1 MSLSSSLPLNSS
13 QLHPSEPTTVPL
25 PSGYWGQASVQ
36 ASHVDTGKGHGY
48 ADESTR
54 FQDSAGNL
62 KATKRLFKDRF
73 EIIRRLGRGG
83 FSTTYLAQDIATT
96 HPLPCVIKHLKKKI
110 AANTPKTALELER
123 INRRFHREARMMARL
138 GRNAQLPRLLDHFT
152 DSDQFYIVQEHVP
165 GPTLSQ
171 ELQRSG
177 PKSEADVKQF
187 LREMIPVIRYIHRQR
202 LLHLDIKPSN
212 IIRRDSDQTLVLI
225 DFGAVR
231 RYPEDTT
238 AESSSATPQRASQGA
253 VGTIGFSP
261 IEQLAGQPTFASDIY
276 ALGVTCLYLLTATS
290 PLDFAT
296 SPRGQHLRW
305 QESVNL
311 SAHFTGILE
320 KMLAPNLAKR
330 FQDIEALDRA
340 MKLEKHY
347 EDLKTCMT
355 TEPLTD
361 RVFKG
366 PTACT
371 LGNRISAKALSH
383 TERQAASIR
392 RWQQRRRQ
400 FKTFVPK

>member
-1 MSLSSSLPLNSS
+1 MSLSPSPSSKSLPLNPGRR
-13 QLHPSEPTTVPL
+13 HE
-25 PSGYWGQASVQ
+25 G
-36 ASHVDTGKGHGY
+36 

-73 EIIRRLGRGG
+73 EIMRRLGRGG
-83 FSTTYLAQDIATT
+83 FSTTYLAQDITT
-96 HPLPCVIKHLKKKI
+96 VHPLPCVIKHLKKKVK
-110 AANTPKTALELER
+110 ASAPKTVLELER

-138 GRNAQLPRLLDHFT
+138 GRNDQLPRLLDHFT
-152 DSDQFYIVQEHVP
+152 DNDQFYIVQEHIP

-171 ELQRSG
+171 ELKRNG
-177 PKSEADVKQF
+177 PKSEAEVKQF
-187 LREMIPVIRYIHRQR
+187 LHEMIPVIRYIHRQR

-231 RYPEDTT
+231 RYPEETT
-238 AESSSATPQRASQGA
+238 GETTEETTTENRSTTNPPSYQRGAGGA

-261 IEQLAGQPTFASDIY
+261 IEQLAGKPTYASDIY

-305 QESVNL
+305 QESIRL
-311 SAHFTGILE
+311 SDHFTGILE
-320 KMLAPNLAKR
+320 KMLAPNAANR

-340 MKLEKHY
+340 MKLEGHY
-347 EDLKTCMT
+347 ENLKTCMT

-361 RVFKG
+361 KVFKG
-366 PTACT
+366 PTACS
-371 LGNRISAKALSH
+371 LDNRISAKALSN